1 MLDQLRELRFLL
13 PPFFFFAS
21 LASGAYL
28 DPAYQ
33 LLCKLHQFKDSQ
45 AIVIASVGAATV
57 PVGFLIGVVSMML
70 LAGLSRL
77 TRWQQWDV
85 PHSESTV
92 GAMWRSFGL
101 SREKRLDLQA
111 VSTFDR
117 VFIHKE
123 ILDWLVRRWTAFLVS
138 VNSTVALLLGILV
151 VPRLLGIHPPRYW
164 YYTMF
169 GTCGLLLLHAGIALY
184 ETRAM
189 GEFQAAIAERKSL
202 LQFE

>member
-1 MLDQLRELRFLL
+1 MLDQLRELRLLL

-28 DPAYQ
+28 DPKFQ

-57 PVGFLIGVVSMML
+57 PVGFLIGIISMML
-70 LAGLSRL
+70 LTALSRR

-85 PHSESTV
+85 PHCESTV
-92 GAMWRSFGL
+92 SAMWRRLGIP
-101 SREKRLDLQA
+101 RQKRLDLQA

-117 VFIHKE
+117 VVIHKE

-138 VNSTVALLLGILV
+138 VNSIVALLLGIV
-151 VPRLLGIHPPRYW
+151 VVSRLLGIDPPRFW
-164 YYTMF
+164 YSTMF
-169 GTCGLLLLHAGIALY
+169 AACGLLILHAGTA
-184 ETRAM
+184 TV
-189 GEFQAAIAERKSL
+189 
-202 LQFE
+202 